1 MEITLGNIEKA
12 NWYINKAFSR
22 GKKRINLIKIKGKL
36 DKVGKYKYLE
46 SIRLNIIKDSL
57 YHDLEII
64 LKAFPNYFELDEFYR
79 ELFECFIDVNSYK
92 KTLGSLKWA
101 QEQISKITKSSIS
114 TLSKQTSVNGVLSI
128 RNIFLARLS
137 SVFKQISNSFT
148 TLNVAR
154 KQIKELPNIKTSL
167 KTIAIAGFP
176 NVGKSTLLS
185 KLTDSKPEIKSYAFT
200 TKALMIGYIINNDE
214 KIQLIDTPGTLNR
227 FQKMNKIEKMA
238 HLCMKHAAEA
248 IIYVFDLSEI
258 SYPIEDQIELFKDIQ
273 NINKETIVYFSKNDI
288 IDKKI
293 IENFQNK
300 EIKGIYDINKL
311 KLKLV
316 SLN

>member
-1 MEITLGNIEKA
+1 
-12 NWYINKAFSR
+12 
-22 GKKRINLIKIKGKL
+22 
-36 DKVGKYKYLE
+36 
-46 SIRLNIIKDSL
+46 
-57 YHDLEII
+57 
-64 LKAFPNYFELDEFYR
+64 
-79 ELFECFIDVNSYK
+79 
-92 KTLGSLKWA
+92 
-101 QEQISKITKSSIS
+101 
-114 TLSKQTSVNGVLSI
+114 
-128 RNIFLARLS
+128 
-137 SVFKQISNSFT
+137 
-148 TLNVAR
+148 
-154 KQIKELPNIKTSL
+154 
-167 KTIAIAGFP
+167 
-176 NVGKSTLLS
+176 
-185 KLTDSKPEIKSYAFT
+185 
-200 TKALMIGYIINNDE
+200 
-214 KIQLIDTPGTLNR
+214 
-227 FQKMNKIEKMA
+227 MA